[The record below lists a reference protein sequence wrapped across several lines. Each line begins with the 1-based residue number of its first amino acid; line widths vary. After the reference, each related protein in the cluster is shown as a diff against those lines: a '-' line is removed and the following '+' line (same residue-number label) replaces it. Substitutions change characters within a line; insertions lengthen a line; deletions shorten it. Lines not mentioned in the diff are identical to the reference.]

1 MCVSLRVIDKAVSQT
16 NSLFFFPLFE
26 NVELWQPPIRTYC
39 RGCFQICKI
48 QDRILSPHRD
58 NELGNL
64 FYFIIFVFSL
74 FLKVKAMT
82 RRGRETGHFA
92 VSGEKKNQKISLWF
106 FPLVLFSLGNF
117 FVSLWENF
125 DLEKICKLRIEE

>member
-1 MCVSLRVIDKAVSQT
+1 
-16 NSLFFFPLFE
+16 
-26 NVELWQPPIRTYC
+26 
-39 RGCFQICKI
+39 
-48 QDRILSPHRD
+48 
-58 NELGNL
+58 
-64 FYFIIFVFSL
+64 
-74 FLKVKAMT
+74 MT

>member
-1 MCVSLRVIDKAVSQT
+1 
-16 NSLFFFPLFE
+16 
-26 NVELWQPPIRTYC
+26 
-39 RGCFQICKI
+39 
-48 QDRILSPHRD
+48 
-58 NELGNL
+58 
-64 FYFIIFVFSL
+64 
-74 FLKVKAMT
+74 MT

-92 VSGEKKNQKISLWF
+92 VSGEKKKKQKISLWF